1 MVIDANFTIVHD
13 DLSEYLNTH
22 DRLRLSKEM
31 LRLEHGCISIYVD
44 GNDSEFIIFIID
56 SNSPTEPIA
65 RISCNE
71 NQVEDKLSEIC
82 QMVLDYELA
91 LPDKSDFAN
100 EYSEYF
106 RTIRDNCLQLRFIDG
121 ERKAEI
127 LSIINSNFING
138 SPRALWLSLKRPPA
152 KLGSP
157 ERDPYWRLPDYISD
171 ERIVYFII
179 DIDNYQYAV
188 YRGNMKDIHTFI
200 GDCEC
205 LDEYYLMSIDE
216 NNLWCATDHDELLHT
231 TV

>member
-106 RTIRDNCLQLRFIDG
+106 RTIRDNCLQLRIIDG
-121 ERKAEI
+121 ERKTAQAEI
-127 LSIINSNFING
+127 PVHVISRKLLNLCHENIGSILDVLA
-138 SPRALWLSLKRPPA
+138 PRAGR
-152 KLGSP
+152 
-157 ERDPYWRLPDYISD
+157 
-171 ERIVYFII
+171 
-179 DIDNYQYAV
+179 
-188 YRGNMKDIHTFI
+188 
-200 GDCEC
+200 
-205 LDEYYLMSIDE
+205 
-216 NNLWCATDHDELLHT
+216 